1 MNQAFRNGWFHS
13 GDYGKKDQEGNF
25 YFHGRQ
31 DSLIIKGGEN
41 IYPAEIENILY
52 SHPDVEECAVIG
64 IPHKLLG
71 EEVCSFIKIKNDSQL
86 SENELKEFYKNK
98 IADYKKPKKI
108 ILINDLDDLNEIPK
122 GPTKKILY
130 RELRNYYNKKF
141 SI

>member
-1 MNQAFRNGWFHS
+1 M
-13 GDYGKKDQEGNF
+13 
-25 YFHGRQ
+25 
-31 DSLIIKGGEN
+31 
-41 IYPAEIENILY
+41 
-52 SHPDVEECAVIG
+52 
-64 IPHKLLG
+64 
-71 EEVCSFIKIKNDSQL
+71 FIH
-86 SENELKEFYKNK
+86 KNK